1 MRAFAGRPRSGRLPA
16 LAFCLLLVVLSGCAS
31 DTDALDQPDASAVP
45 QQSVSAVITVH
56 TDPSLNEIKEADLYG
71 QGGKT
76 ALDTYSP
83 ARDLYN
89 ELFRAADNKEAS
101 VDVSEF
107 PLSISEKARTC
118 DSLYPEGGFQFYY
131 LKYIR
136 LSGDGNTVNFMYTD
150 TSQGR

>member
-1 MRAFAGRPRSGRLPA
+1 MSMRAFAGRPRSGRLPA
-16 LAFCLLLVVLSGCAS
+16 LAFCLLLVVLSGCA
-31 DTDALDQPDASAVP
+31 
-45 QQSVSAVITVH
+45 
-56 TDPSLNEIKEADLYG
+56 
-71 QGGKT
+71 